1 MQFSSIVATSVL
13 QLPSFFAQAAGERAE
28 EQSGQ
33 GVVRLLECFQNII
46 LSRTHQPVPIIVQ
59 LFFSVSTF
67 KVLLDG
73 IYDEDSTLHKL
84 RSPRCVVEDVMPIV
98 WEHLTWDW
106 QVGLNFQFHDCIL
119 LIVISKTKYSRC
131 TTRTM
136 VAESVP

>member
-1 MQFSSIVATSVL
+1 MKWS
-13 QLPSFFAQAAGERAE
+13 PFFYAQAGERAE
-28 EQSGQ
+28 EQS
-33 GVVRLLECFQNII
+33 VESFQNII

-106 QVGLNFQFHDCIL
+106 QVRTSFCWRLNCP
-119 LIVISKTKYSRC
+119 VS
-131 TTRTM
+131 TTYCNFKDTSLQ
-136 VAESVP
+136 VYDENQA